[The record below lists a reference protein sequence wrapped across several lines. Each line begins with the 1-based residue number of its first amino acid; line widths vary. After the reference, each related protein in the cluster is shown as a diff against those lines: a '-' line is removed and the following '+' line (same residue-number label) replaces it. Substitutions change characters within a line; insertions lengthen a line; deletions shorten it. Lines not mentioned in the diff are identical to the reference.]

1 MHKGVVSMVA
11 EQAFQ
16 VCGGFQRDATSR
28 PRQAGDGSR
37 PPASRENSER
47 PSRHRVQLTSPGGRG
62 DYASEPVAARS
73 AMVRGLQRL
82 ARPVARE
89 GVAPTSLYLAAGSHE
104 RRSCI
109 AMVDSV
115 LGLCFC
121 NAARPLAL
129 VGKVKKQETASSRA
143 RPDRC
148 LGSRPE
154 HDYPRTAQGLRS
166 RHAHTDV
173 RREHAARTP
182 VLLACAF
189 VELAVKKRWKLCY
202 GQTKVGDSSTMLY
215 QER

>member
-11 EQAFQ
+11 EQALQ

-47 PSRHRVQLTSPGGRG
+47 PSRHRVQLTSPGGR
-62 DYASEPVAARS
+62 
-73 AMVRGLQRL
+73 QRL

-189 VELAVKKRWKLCY
+189 VELGVKKRWKLCY